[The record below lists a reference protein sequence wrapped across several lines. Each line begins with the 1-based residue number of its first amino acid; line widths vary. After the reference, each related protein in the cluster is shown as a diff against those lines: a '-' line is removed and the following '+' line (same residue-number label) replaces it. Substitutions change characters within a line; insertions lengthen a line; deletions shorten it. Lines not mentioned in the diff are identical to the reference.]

1 MKVGIWDFFD
11 SKRQF
16 WNNCQ
21 FFLSIISKFPPYREI
36 IDNKN
41 RQYMEIFEIIDK
53 KFSPYR
59 VSFNSLRTLWALLNI
74 KNEGKCSSKSYRFKE
89 EGCDFHSQLLFFSY
103 VEANVFYSPWHLKLL
118 KHEISSWSYICP
130 SVKKINI
137 HPTVSLFWLYAHS
150 CVIAQKLPQ
159 NTQFLKNIDT
169 RIKTILKLSTL

>member
-1 MKVGIWDFFD
+1 MKFGENDKFHSYINFELCVKVFHQNE
-11 SKRQF
+11 SAEL
-16 WNNCQ
+16 WNSCLHQ
-21 FFLSIISKFPPYREI
+21 LVYRCCYSTVVLSLNPFVLSSFHFA
-36 IDNKN
+36 N
-41 RQYMEIFEIIDK
+41 RIRVIYEDILELV
-53 KFSPYR
+53 YR

-137 HPTVSLFWLYAHS
+137 HPTVSLFWLYA
-150 CVIAQKLPQ
+150 
-159 NTQFLKNIDT
+159 FLV
-169 RIKTILKLSTL
+169 

>member
-1 MKVGIWDFFD
+1 MLTTKAEMGTKMFWISIFF
-11 SKRQF
+11 
-16 WNNCQ
+16 CVT
-21 FFLSIISKFPPYREI
+21 ISRIPQHST
-36 IDNKN
+36 
-41 RQYMEIFEIIDK
+41 QYYTLHK
-53 KFSPYR
+53 YR

-74 KNEGKCSSKSYRFKE
+74 KNEGKCSLTSYRFKE

-159 NTQFLKNIDT
+159 NT
-169 RIKTILKLSTL
+169 

>member
-1 MKVGIWDFFD
+1 MFSDFQ
-11 SKRQF
+11 KH
-16 WNNCQ
+16 
-21 FFLSIISKFPPYREI
+21 L
-36 IDNKN
+36 KN
-41 RQYMEIFEIIDK
+41 PVSAALNRFQGSFMAINDFEYVWK
-53 KFSPYR
+53 PKMAKHLYR

-74 KNEGKCSSKSYRFKE
+74 KNEGKGSSKSYRFKD

-137 HPTVSLFWLYAHS
+137 HPTVSFFWLYAHS